1 MKPIAQTTA
10 ILQHTGITPHDFS
23 VSTGHYVLIENR
35 VVGNTLPYLLGMK
48 SPAQCVEI
56 VSHLPMVLTI
66 IKRPHALATT
76 TTPTATTTAT
86 TTTAIP
92 SATSSPMSSTT
103 STGINTSDLNSNDNN
118 NSDCSPE
125 QFSVELSPGF
135 TIHSVCAFE
144 RDDDKHII
152 ELFTTAW
159 KSDVVA
165 SGAVKDGGLLGC
177 WEGTAPVF
185 ENIPVTLL

>member
-1 MKPIAQTTA
+1 
-10 ILQHTGITPHDFS
+10 
-23 VSTGHYVLIENR
+23 
-35 VVGNTLPYLLGMK
+35 
-48 SPAQCVEI
+48 
-56 VSHLPMVLTI
+56 MVLTI

-76 TTPTATTTAT
+76 TTATTPTATT

-92 SATSSPMSSTT
+92 SATSSPLSSTT
-103 STGINTSDLNSNDNN
+103 STGINTQGLNSNDNN
-118 NSDCSPE
+118 TNDYCPE

-144 RDDDKHII
+144 RDDDNDDDKHTI

>member
-23 VSTGHYVLIENR
+23 VSASHYVVIENR

-76 TTPTATTTAT
+76 TTTSTAT

-92 SATSSPMSSTT
+92 SATSSPKSLTT
-103 STGINTSDLNSNDNN
+103 STGINTQDLNSNDKNTN
-118 NSDCSPE
+118 DYSQE

-144 RDDDKHII
+144 RNDDDDKHII

-165 SGAVKDGGLLGC
+165 SGAVKDSGLLGC

>member
-1 MKPIAQTTA
+1 
-10 ILQHTGITPHDFS
+10 
-23 VSTGHYVLIENR
+23 
-35 VVGNTLPYLLGMK
+35 
-48 SPAQCVEI
+48 
-56 VSHLPMVLTI
+56 MVLTI

-76 TTPTATTTAT
+76 TTTSTAT

-92 SATSSPMSSTT
+92 SATSSPKSLTT
-103 STGINTSDLNSNDNN
+103 STGINTQDLNSNDKNTN
-118 NSDCSPE
+118 DYSQE

-144 RDDDKHII
+144 RNDDDDKHII

-165 SGAVKDGGLLGC
+165 SGAVKDSGLLGC

>member
-1 MKPIAQTTA
+1 
-10 ILQHTGITPHDFS
+10 
-23 VSTGHYVLIENR
+23 
-35 VVGNTLPYLLGMK
+35 
-48 SPAQCVEI
+48 
-56 VSHLPMVLTI
+56 MVLTI

-76 TTPTATTTAT
+76 TTTSTAT

-92 SATSSPMSSTT
+92 SATSSPKSLTT
-103 STGINTSDLNSNDNN
+103 STGINTQDLNSNDY
-118 NSDCSPE
+118 STE

-144 RDDDKHII
+144 RNDDDDKHII

-165 SGAVKDGGLLGC
+165 SGAVKDSGLLGC